1 MDSYELL
8 VPVLENWLALG
19 IADKM
24 TFEIVERPFAFL
36 PNLTE
41 WTEADE
47 EELIDMINLNSMME
61 FAPPTIPAPMDESFG
76 DKKSSSYS
84 AVSTVNSNRSADFHL
99 SFILELLYDPS
110 LSSSPITST
119 STAISNSDQK
129 KELSSNDDIFNSSAM
144 ATPTREKIHQSNMN
158 LFAGLYPHHLKSGFI
173 HVYIP
178 EKEEIK

>member
-1 MDSYELL
+1 LDSHELL

-47 EELIDMINLNSMME
+47 EELIDMINLNSMMD

-76 DKKSSSYS
+76 E
-84 AVSTVNSNRSADFHL
+84 VSTVNSNSAADLHL